1 VPGPWTTCTS
11 GSGRCSRFARY
22 RLPAELDSPR
32 ASEAFETL
40 PSSAV
45 CTNSCTFSH
54 LSTARLQFP
63 AKRDFVS
70 PNRPFSTGTGKLYS
84 GVDLESAISGDM
96 FTVARMALSAQRAL
110 DNDEARKTRGHL
122 PSKSTVSREEALGW
136 ITIQGAR
143 ALGLED
149 RIGSL
154 SPGKQA
160 DMVLIRA
167 DSLNMLPLHDPV
179 ASVVMQTSLANVDTV
194 LVAGEIRKRNGRLI
208 FPSLDARLA
217 ELDESGRRIAGGLTR
232 RLAAH

>member
-1 VPGPWTTCTS
+1 
-11 GSGRCSRFARY
+11 
-22 RLPAELDSPR
+22 
-32 ASEAFETL
+32 
-40 PSSAV
+40 
-45 CTNSCTFSH
+45 
-54 LSTARLQFP
+54 
-63 AKRDFVS
+63 
-70 PNRPFSTGTGKLYS
+70 
-84 GVDLESAISGDM
+84 
-96 FTVARMALSAQRAL
+96 MALSAQRAL
-110 DNDEARKTRGHL
+110 DNDEARKTQGQL
-122 PSKSTVSREEALGW
+122 PSTSTVSCEEALGW

-167 DSLNMLPLHDPV
+167 DLLNMLPLHDPV

-194 LVAGEIRKRNGRLI
+194 LVAGEIRKRNGRLV

-217 ELDESGRRIAGGLTR
+217 ELDESGRRIAGGLTQ